1 MTNHQNTNTQ
11 PTNPKLAEHQART
24 MTLLKACIPVFTIL
38 SDENRHKILKL
49 LINHGKMNV
58 NAITD
63 NLHLSRPAVSHHLKL
78 MLDAGMIGVEQVGKE
93 RFYFV
98 VFTDAID
105 LLDELV
111 DELRLACPLNS
122 PLATQTP

>member
-1 MTNHQNTNTQ
+1 MTNQPSTDTQ
-11 PTNPKLAEHQART
+11 ATDHETRT
-24 MTLLKACIPVFTIL
+24 MNLLKACIPVFTIL

-78 MLDAGMIGVEQVGKE
+78 MLDAGTIGVEQVGKE

-98 VFTDAID
+98 SFAHAIE
-105 LLDELV
+105 LLAELV
-111 DELRLACPLNS
+111 DELKLACPLNNPS
-122 PLATQTP
+122 ITPHNP

>member
-1 MTNHQNTNTQ
+1 MTEQAV
-11 PTNPKLAEHQART
+11 NPKLAEHQART

-78 MLDAGMIGVEQVGKE
+78 MLDAGMIDVEQVGKE

-111 DELRLACPLNS
+111 SELRLACPLNS
-122 PLATQTP
+122 SLAT